1 MTEKKN
7 VNEWSEQDYENFVRE
22 HSILFHAFVRQ
33 YLKDKSLGQDIVQ
46 DALFNLW
53 QNKKRMQHVTDA
65 KNYLF
70 VMIKNR
76 AFNYLKREKKITC
89 LEDIPLDKYDDT
101 DFMNDM
107 ISAETFSALVAEI
120 KMLDLE
126 SQKIIEM
133 AMNGKRNEEIA
144 NELGLS
150 IDGVKS
156 KKKRI
161 LLKLKKKFGAE
172 MLLILL
178 YFHG

>member
-1 MTEKKN
+1 
-7 VNEWSEQDYENFVRE
+7 
-22 HSILFHAFVRQ
+22 
-33 YLKDKSLGQDIVQ
+33 
-46 DALFNLW
+46 
-53 QNKKRMQHVTDA
+53 
-65 KNYLF
+65 
-70 VMIKNR
+70 
-76 AFNYLKREKKITC
+76 
-89 LEDIPLDKYDDT
+89 
-101 DFMNDM
+101 MNDM

-120 KMLDLE
+120 KMLDAE

-133 AMNGKRNEEIA
+133 AMNEKRNEEIA

-178 YFHG
+178 YFYGYYQYTFIEI

>member
-1 MTEKKN
+1 M
-7 VNEWSEQDYENFVRE
+7 
-22 HSILFHAFVRQ
+22 
-33 YLKDKSLGQDIVQ
+33 
-46 DALFNLW
+46 
-53 QNKKRMQHVTDA
+53 
-65 KNYLF
+65 
-70 VMIKNR
+70 
-76 AFNYLKREKKITC
+76 
-89 LEDIPLDKYDDT
+89 DKYDDT

-120 KMLDLE
+120 KMLDAE

-133 AMNGKRNEEIA
+133 AMNEKRNEEIA

-178 YFHG
+178 YFYGYYQYTFIEI